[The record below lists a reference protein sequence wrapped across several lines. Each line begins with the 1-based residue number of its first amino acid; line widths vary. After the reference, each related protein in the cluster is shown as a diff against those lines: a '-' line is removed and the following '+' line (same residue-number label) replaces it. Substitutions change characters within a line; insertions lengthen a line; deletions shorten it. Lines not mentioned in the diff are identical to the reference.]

1 MRNHKTYMNKLTSLT
16 LPILALLCSCEN
28 DADNYRH
35 PSVITD
41 YTCLTIDAHGE
52 PKQLRLDNGL
62 AYPIAFTDEYY
73 EAYGQLPTYKADTVY
88 RVVSTYEL
96 GADSVARTH
105 AIQQI
110 ASMVPTPLHD
120 GETLHQ
126 DPTYLQSCWMSG
138 GYLNMVIELKALDGK
153 HYIGFIDTTP
163 EGMRGKEI
171 TFYHHAEDI
180 ESHRKKLYASI
191 PIDKSLQEGD
201 TVRFVINL
209 YDKGIT
215 RREFVM

>member
-1 MRNHKTYMNKLTSLT
+1 MKKLTPLIF
-16 LPILALLCSCEN
+16 PILALLCSCE
-28 DADNYRH
+28 DAADNYRY

-41 YTCLTIDAHGE
+41 YACLTTDAHGE
-52 PKQLRLDNGL
+52 PEQLCLDNGL
-62 AYPIAFTDEYY
+62 SYPIAFTDEYY
-73 EAYGQLPTYKADTVY
+73 EAYGQLTTYKADTVY
-88 RVVSTYEL
+88 RIVSTYEL

-105 AIQQI
+105 VILQTV
-110 ASMVPTPLHD
+110 SMVPTPLHD

-126 DPTYLQSCWMSG
+126 DPAYLQSCWISG
-138 GYLNMVIELKALDGK
+138 GYLNMVIELKALNGK
-153 HYIGFIDTTP
+153 HYIGFVDTTP
-163 EGMRGKEI
+163 EGMQGKEI